1 MIYTREKLI
10 KAGLILLL
18 AVVLA
23 SCGKRVD
30 SSDQLYENLVDL
42 YMQHRFIE
50 ARELIAQFR
59 QEKDVTA
66 TLRRDVDSIDGFI
79 DRYYLEYPITKA
91 RLLDEF
97 KQKNLVVSET
107 QLLKWE
113 MAGQLEFMEID
124 GEKRYFVSA
133 PGNLFLLNDSL
144 REMGSDRA
152 LKKASLNR
160 FCLAHISEVLE
171 QSRRDEFGAAVM
183 PVEMQLDYTVELKDE
198 WVPSGDTVRAWM
210 PYGARGLERQPVVE
224 LLDYYPRNNPCV
236 LSAGPHHSL
245 YLEGVV
251 QPDSPARFFTSI
263 RLVSKAQYFEGER
276 LSWIDFG
283 PIPDSIAPFL
293 AERPPHLAFTPQI
306 RLLADSLTNAEMRPF
321 EMVRRFYYWINDHI
335 PWASAV
341 EYGLMT
347 NIPAYTL
354 EHQHGDCGM
363 QTLLFMALCRYKGIP
378 VRWQTGWMLHPG
390 NVNLHDWC
398 EVWYQNVGWVPVDV
412 SFKLQQSPNK
422 AVREFYIS
430 GIDAYRLVVNNDYGR
445 SFQPPKYWPR
455 SEPVDFQRGELEW
468 EGGNLFFNKWSRN
481 MEVSYKTQ

>member
-1 MIYTREKLI
+1 MVTSSHRREI
-10 KAGLILLL
+10 
-18 AVVLA
+18 
-23 SCGKRVD
+23 
-30 SSDQLYENLVDL
+30 
-42 YMQHRFIE
+42 
-50 ARELIAQFR
+50 
-59 QEKDVTA
+59 
-66 TLRRDVDSIDGFI
+66 DSIADFI
-79 DRYYLEYPITKA
+79 DRYYLEYPVQKA
-91 RLLDEF
+91 DLLNEF
-97 KQKNLVVSET
+97 KQKNLVVSEA

-113 MAGQLEFMEID
+113 VAGQLEFMEID

-133 PGNLFLLNDSL
+133 LRNLFLLNDSL

-152 LKKASLNR
+152 QKKATLNR

-171 QSRRDEFGAAVM
+171 QSRITEFGAAVL
-183 PVEMQLDYTVELKDE
+183 PVEMQLDYTVQLKDK

-210 PYGARGLERQPVVE
+210 PYGASYLERQPVVE
-224 LLDYYPRNNPCV
+224 LVDYYPRNNPYV
-236 LSAGPHHSL
+236 LSGGPHHSL

-251 QPDSPARFFTSI
+251 QPDSSARFFTSI
-263 RLVSKAQYFEGER
+263 RLVSKAQYFDPER
-276 LSWIDFG
+276 LSQIDFG
-283 PIPDSIAPFL
+283 PIPDSIAPFV
-293 AERPPHLAFTPQI
+293 AERPPHLAFTTQI
-306 RLLADSLTNAEMRPF
+306 RVLADSLTNPEMRPF
-321 EMVRRFYYWINDHI
+321 EMVRSFYYWINDHI

-341 EYGLMT
+341 EYGLIP

-354 EHQHGDCGM
+354 EHHHGDCGM

-412 SFKLQQSPNK
+412 SFKLQKSRNK

-430 GIDAYRLVVNNDYGR
+430 GIDAYRFVVNNDYGR

-468 EGGNLFFNKWSRN
+468 KGGNLYFNKWSRN
-481 MEVSYKTQ
+481 MEVSYDNK